1 MIASDNLGARR
12 AAVDSHL
19 LPLAIQER
27 TTREL
32 VHLEKGWGRSSSGRA
47 MKRVYL
53 LRHAKSSWKHPELP
67 DHERPLAGRGKRA
80 AKAIVKHMRAQEFA
94 SELVLCS
101 TARRARE
108 TLERIEPAL
117 GRAPVC
123 VESGLYGAS
132 ARELLARLRRLPDD
146 VGSVLV
152 IGHNPGIH
160 ELASE
165 LAGPAPELR
174 GKFPTAALATLAF
187 HGSAWGELGPEAT
200 ELVELTR
207 PRDL

>member
-1 MIASDNLGARR
+1 
-12 AAVDSHL
+12 
-19 LPLAIQER
+19 
-27 TTREL
+27 
-32 VHLEKGWGRSSSGRA
+32 

-67 DHERPLAGRGKRA
+67 DHDRPLAGRGRRA
-80 AKAIVKHMRAQEFA
+80 AKAILRHMRAQELVP
-94 SELVLCS
+94 ELVLCS
-101 TARRARE
+101 SARRTRE

-117 GRAPVC
+117 RHAPVR
-123 VESGLYGAS
+123 VERELYGAS
-132 ARELLARLRRLPDD
+132 AHELLARLRRLPDD
-146 VGSVLV
+146 LESVLV
-152 IGHNPGIH
+152 IGHNPGMH
-160 ELASE
+160 ELALE
-165 LAGPAPELR
+165 LAGSAPELA